1 MSTILT
7 TEADRSIIVI
17 GNEHV
22 WATDAECEAI
32 RLLADTR
39 KGGFAT
45 VHGYIPESN
54 WEKDARPVQNIQ
66 FLSRFSIAKLYER
79 RIAALTALR
88 YKDISEAIAKDEKLS
103 EKSDEELRELFVAR
117 KMKEVESMEKTLAGV
132 RDNAQRKAHDR
143 NYIHVS
149 EGVKINLVSE
159 ANEDGIKVPVL
170 RDGIPTVRSIMVTAI
185 FINVNTVTEGIRK
198 YPNSG
203 PAVRMSNA
211 MTATLKRPG
220 LDIRSLSL
228 KPGNWDRLS
237 IDGNELL
244 VEQVHPDVASLLT
257 E

>member
-1 MSTILT
+1 MNNLSI
-7 TEADRSIIVI
+7 EADRSIIVVN
-17 GNEHV
+17 GERV

-32 RLLADTR
+32 RILSETR
-39 KGGFAT
+39 NGGFAT

-54 WEKDARPVQNIQ
+54 WDKNARPVQDIQ

-79 RIAALTALR
+79 RIDALTALR
-88 YKDISEAIAKDEKLS
+88 FDDVSDTVSKDEKLS
-103 EKSDEELRELFVAR
+103 TMDNDKLRELFVAR
-117 KMKEVESMEKTLAGV
+117 KMQEIESMEKTLAGV

-149 EGVKINLVSE
+149 EGVKLNLVAE
-159 ANEDGIKVPVL
+159 PNAEGIKVPVL

-185 FINVNTVTEGIRK
+185 FINVRTLTEGTRK

-211 MTATLKRPG
+211 MKGTLNRPG

-237 IDGNELL
+237 IDGTELL
-244 VEQVHPDVASLLT
+244 VEQVHPEVASLLT
-257 E
+257 A